1 MMRLADRVDVIQA
14 TMVED
19 RYGNLTADWTVPTI
33 VASNVPA
40 YVGYVTVATVET
52 AGRQAM
58 TEELRAILEP
68 RDFLYG
74 IQRLVWRGKHYITNE
89 IPMVR
94 TRNGRDHHL
103 TIQLQLV
110 TG

>member
-1 MMRLADRVDVIQA
+1 MMRLADRVNIIEA

-19 RYGNLTADWTVPTI
+19 RYGDLTADWTHPIT

-52 AGRQAM
+52 PGRQAI
-58 TEELRAILEP
+58 TEELRAIVAP
-68 RDFLYG
+68 REFLYG
-74 IQRLVWRGKHYITNE
+74 IQRIVWRGKSYITNE